1 MSYCFGIDIGGT
13 TVKCGLFTTEGVLLE
28 KWEIKTRTEENGKA
42 ILPDVAETILKK
54 MEEKGIE
61 KTEVTGVGV
70 GVPGPV
76 VKERE
81 VQVAVNLHWGYT
93 MLADDL
99 EKLLDQIPVK
109 VGNDANVAALGE
121 MWKGGGEGTK
131 NLIMATLGT
140 GVGGGIIVDGKIVT
154 GAHGAGGEI
163 GHACVEPEETESCNC
178 GNKGC
183 LEQLASATEIF
194 QQAADC
200 IYGWIVGKYGGL
212 FKQMPQKTSTYH
224 ADILAYHVA
233 VNYDPGNRHLNMHVR
248 HMDMEVGGRIWY
260 SEAGL
265 EVSRQEKVILKVCNG
280 YAQPAREHT
289 IQDPGVTFFSYPGY
303 YKTIVDNIGIV
314 NGIECSNRRRILR
327 EEMFGNLITALKD
340 SERLFPVVVIVSRET
355 SDGMMDEDWLGQFR
369 VSDFTRTVWRYSHV
383 FTAHESTGKK
393 FLKLAGIDLR
403 QIDDIPR
410 LYIFWPGGDV
420 DDYGPEDVTNCSFG
434 RHLEARGDAR
444 TYDIVRGGQAFYH
457 KIVTDL
463 REWNISAD
471 MWEGFKL
478 ETVTELP
485 K

>member
-1 MSYCFGIDIGGT
+1 MRHRNCITVYRRTWQKRRRTKKMSYCFGIDIGGT

-183 LEQLASATEIF
+183 LEQLASATGIVRIGKKIMAENTAETKLHLDNFSAKTIF
-194 QQAADC
+194 DAYKEGDSVAKQ
-200 IYGWIVGKYGGL
+200 IVDKFAEYLGTALAIFTCVVDPEVIVIGGGVSKAGQPL
-212 FKQMPQKTSTYH
+212 ID
-224 ADILAYHVA
+224 AVA
-233 VNYDPGNRHLNMHVR
+233 
-248 HMDMEVGGRIWY
+248 
-260 SEAGL
+260 
-265 EVSRQEKVILKVCNG
+265 
-280 YAQPAREHT
+280 
-289 IQDPGVTFFSYPGY
+289 GY
-303 YKTIVDNIGIV
+303 YKEHAFISCKGTPIVLAKLDN
-314 NGIECSNRRRILR
+314 
-327 EEMFGNLITALKD
+327 D
-340 SERLFPVVVIVSRET
+340 
-355 SDGMMDEDWLGQFR
+355 
-369 VSDFTRTVWRYSHV
+369 
-383 FTAHESTGKK
+383 
-393 FLKLAGIDLR
+393 AGI
-403 QIDDIPR
+403 
-410 LYIFWPGGDV
+410 
-420 DDYGPEDVTNCSFG
+420 YG
-434 RHLEARGDAR
+434 AA
-444 TYDIVRGGQAFYH
+444 
-457 KIVTDL
+457 
-463 REWNISAD
+463 
-471 MWEGFKL
+471 KL
-478 ETVTELP
+478 VVA
-485 K
+485 